1 MHGMV
6 AGTFANRVFDDPRGR
21 NSDWCTG
28 NEFTIENSWLNW
40 VILREGPGFFCK
52 SLGEQGRKQ
61 RMLKAYRHR
70 MVKKIEG
77 ATSG

>member
-6 AGTFANRVFDDPRGR
+6 AGTFADRVFDDPRGR
-21 NSDWCTG
+21 NSDWRTG
-28 NEFTIENSWLNW
+28 NEFEIGNSWLNW
-40 VILREGPGFFCK
+40 LILREELGFFCK

-70 MVKKIEG
+70 MVKKIEA